1 MDSIDNNMI
10 LQNLYQSSQQST
22 KLLHGGNS
30 IRGDGGGYSSL
41 NILPVIGSE
50 QSLDQVNSSHQSRLN
65 SKVELSKRDIQNFL
79 VNGSVSKEFINSNKS
94 QLQKFIRNQARS
106 TDNGFKG
113 YQEYGDKKK
122 NYDGGKILQ
131 NRTIEDLHAEASSL
145 VDDLPR
151 DPLGSIQVSPSIQR
165 KLVGPSTIHIEDPS
179 KKRIRMVNSQQKIR
193 SERLNTEAMVFP
205 NDVKLEK
212 KFKGD
217 KS

>member
-1 MDSIDNNMI
+1 MQLPKRGGSVMMDSIDNNMI

-94 QLQKFIRNQARS
+94 QLQKFIRN
-106 TDNGFKG
+106 
-113 YQEYGDKKK
+113 
-122 NYDGGKILQ
+122 
-131 NRTIEDLHAEASSL
+131 
-145 VDDLPR
+145 
-151 DPLGSIQVSPSIQR
+151 
-165 KLVGPSTIHIEDPS
+165 
-179 KKRIRMVNSQQKIR
+179 
-193 SERLNTEAMVFP
+193 
-205 NDVKLEK
+205 
-212 KFKGD
+212 
-217 KS
+217 